1 MEFYSNPNAKCAE
14 NPQSSILAHPFSDV
28 PFQEYLNPLVRTNK
42 LVNSLFYHPFP
53 SRLASGLYSLSP
65 LAFYFSRMLVEFS
78 LTCIFQ
84 HVGKNVSIYGVHIP
98 TKCIESIHLYS
109 CLSPP
114 LKTASKIFLKHISP
128 KAEGVEK
135 AMIFSIKIQSENMK
149 MTWRMS
155 LLQFCK

>member
-1 MEFYSNPNAKCAE
+1 
-14 NPQSSILAHPFSDV
+14 
-28 PFQEYLNPLVRTNK
+28 
-42 LVNSLFYHPFP
+42 
-53 SRLASGLYSLSP
+53 
-65 LAFYFSRMLVEFS
+65 MLVQFS

-84 HVGKNVSIYGVHIP
+84 HVVGKNVSIYGVHIP

-128 KAEGVEK
+128 KAEGVEE

>member
-1 MEFYSNPNAKCAE
+1 MCRESPIFYFNA
-14 NPQSSILAHPFSDV
+14 PLSDV
-28 PFQEYLNPLVRTNK
+28 SFQEYLNPLVRTNK

-53 SRLASGLYSLSP
+53 SRLASGLYSLNS
-65 LAFYFSRMLVEFS
+65 LVFNLSRMLVEFS

-84 HVGKNVSIYGVHIP
+84 HVVGKNVSIYGVHIP

-114 LKTASKIFLKHISP
+114 LKTASKIFLKHIFP
-128 KAEGVEK
+128 KAEGVEE